1 LLALRLA
8 SRLQPLRQQPCQHP
22 EQEAPMSTVI
32 AANQPSYL
40 GATASTY
47 ATAATPS
54 LAQTLN
60 DIEAGDDTS
69 SSASTNVTLSDEAK
83 AYLASDA
90 ASADVPAETLATNAR
105 AWFDQQYD
113 ALGISSAQIDGQTAV
128 DFTGQSRETLSAV
141 ATNTAGLFTPD
152 EREAAAL
159 ELQDRFND
167 TMKPYVVIARHTG
180 DYASLYKAASDY
192 MDQAGSVERATVA
205 WQAQRQALDE
215 GAAAARASFGQAPDT
230 GNAYDPVRA
239 LLDNGTQTDSVPA
252 GDLAGQARAL
262 LNDQIN
268 QARDDGKELVFDP
281 KRKMGQQADLS
292 PFNNRMLAAVTLN
305 QDGTFSATEVR
316 AAKSE
321 LDKRTRTSLLSALN
335 SSNSSNPSAGSLA
348 MIKQYS
354 SMSAEERSVLGVT
367 DDVMNR
373 LVQNYKSLTSVQNSF
388 SSMLGMSSYF

>member
-1 LLALRLA
+1 
-8 SRLQPLRQQPCQHP
+8 
-22 EQEAPMSTVI
+22 MSTI
-32 AANQPSYL
+32 TAASQPPYL

-47 ATAATPS
+47 AATTPN
-54 LAQTLN
+54 LAQTLD
-60 DIEAGDDTS
+60 DIEAGDDSS

-90 ASADVPAETLATNAR
+90 ATPDLSAQTLATNAR

-113 ALGISSAQIDGQTAV
+113 SLGISSAQIDGQTAV

-141 ATNTAGLFTPD
+141 ATNVAGLFTPD
-152 EREAAAL
+152 ESEAAAL

-192 MDQAGSVERATVA
+192 MDQAGSVERSTIA

-215 GAAAARASFGQAPDT
+215 GAAAAKATRGQAPDT
-230 GNAYDPVRA
+230 GNPYDPVRA
-239 LLDNGTQTDSVPA
+239 LLDKSTQTESVPA
-252 GDLAGQARAL
+252 GDIAGQARAL
-262 LNDQIN
+262 LDDQIAHAKDN
-268 QARDDGKELVFDP
+268 GQELVFDP

-292 PFNNRMLAAVTLN
+292 PFNNRMLAAVSLN

-335 SSNSSNPSAGSLA
+335 SSSSSNPSAGSLA

-367 DDVMNR
+367 NDVMNR
-373 LVQNYKSLTSVQNSF
+373 LVQSYKSMTTVQSSL
-388 SSMLGMSSYF
+388 SSMLSSTSTSSYF

>member
-1 LLALRLA
+1 
-8 SRLQPLRQQPCQHP
+8 
-22 EQEAPMSTVI
+22 MSTVI

-60 DIEAGDDTS
+60 DIEAGDDAS

-90 ASADVPAETLATNAR
+90 ATADVPAETLATSAR

-167 TMKPYVVIARHTG
+167 AMKPYVVIARHTG

-239 LLDNGTQTDSVPA
+239 LLDNGSQTDSVPA